1 MDEAEVPKQMIR
13 ADGDGTGYSEQH
25 HSSSRRTG
33 LTCVEDRKLKTLCSM
48 ILRGLGFRVV
58 EATSPDEAAAM
69 IEAESP
75 AVLVAGSEAQ
85 LHTGLLQVCEERNVQ
100 RVHVDVQQPISSL
113 VLLLESGSA
122 PQA

>member
-1 MDEAEVPKQMIR
+1 MHAEEN
-13 ADGDGTGYSEQH
+13 GTGGAGHYTQ
-25 HSSSRRTG
+25 SRRTG
-33 LTCVEDRKLKTLCSM
+33 LTCVTDSKLKTLCSM
-48 ILRGLGFRVV
+48 ILRGLGFRVL

-85 LHTGLLQVCEERNVQ
+85 MHPGLLQVCGKYNVQ
-100 RVHVDVQQPISSL
+100 QVHVDVNQPISSL

-122 PQA
+122 PQP